1 MSRWCFLIT
10 ILAIPC
16 HRPSSLMLSL
26 DESLDENTSSSNTKF
41 FFPLRLGFLLLCSGM
56 LMVMLV
62 RAQNVEAGSSVFVFN
77 DSVDGKVLGGCWIVS
92 SAVLVGST
100 GRVIVEVSFTILLA
114 LAAASLFLIYYLSRK
129 SFRRNFFCI
138 LCSCFDAIYS
148 LQ

>member
-1 MSRWCFLIT
+1 
-10 ILAIPC
+10 
-16 HRPSSLMLSL
+16 MLSL

-62 RAQNVEAGSSVFVFN
+62 RVRNVEAGSSVFAFN
-77 DSVDGKVLGGCWIVS
+77 DAIDGKVLGGCWIVS

-129 SFRRNFFCI
+129 SFSASALMLFTLSSN
-138 LCSCFDAIYS
+138 L
-148 LQ
+148 LLTHVLP